1 MLFCLLNS
9 RRFPCPRTHALHVR
23 KLAEGFIQRG
33 FHYKELDDPQKIAD
47 LSESDILYVSNHF
60 SSEFF
65 HRRVAASLQRNLM
78 SLLKGSRTRL
88 ILWNFH
94 TVPDWAA
101 LKMLPQQVVH
111 LGEDIYAE
119 AIAREPVLQ
128 SFRQQFPVV
137 MLRYGAPM
145 HPDFPASAQPVRDL
159 DFNFVGHGYQKAMT
173 QHCHEKYNSLIR
185 NTPPSISEPLRVN
198 SFRRAQVNLVFH
210 ATSNISKGIVVERFA
225 EALSMGGIVFHDH
238 PRISAEFLGH
248 PALFHVTTPADI
260 DQAFAEVMGRSE
272 AERDAMRAA
281 SWQSWK
287 LAGLS
292 YFDQAGWI
300 LAAFKNKTEKGEA

>member
-1 MLFCLLNS
+1 MLFCVLNTKL
-9 RRFPCPRTHALHVR
+9 FPCPRTHMLHVR
-23 KLAEGFIQRG
+23 KLAEGFVQRG
-33 FHYKELDDPQKIAD
+33 YHYKELTDSEEIAH
-47 LSESDILYVSNHF
+47 LCETDILYVSNHF

-65 HRRVAASLQRNLM
+65 HRRVASFLQRNLM
-78 SLLKGSRTRL
+78 SLLNGSRTRL

-94 TVPDWAA
+94 TAPDWAA
-101 LKMLPQQVVH
+101 LKLLSQQVVH

-119 AIAREPVLQ
+119 AIDREPVLQ
-128 SFRQQFPVV
+128 SFRQQFPVL

-145 HPDFPASAQPVRDL
+145 HPDFPVSAQPGRDL

-173 QHCHEKYNSLIR
+173 RHCHEKYNSLIR

-210 ATSNISKGIVVERFA
+210 APSNISKGIVVERFA

-238 PRISAEFLGH
+238 PRISAEFPGH
-248 PALFHVTTPADI
+248 PALFQVTTPADI

-272 AERDAMRAA
+272 AEHDAMRAA

-287 LAGLS
+287 QAGLS
-292 YFDQAGWI
+292 YFDQAGRI
-300 LAAFKNKTEKGEA
+300 LAAFKNKTE